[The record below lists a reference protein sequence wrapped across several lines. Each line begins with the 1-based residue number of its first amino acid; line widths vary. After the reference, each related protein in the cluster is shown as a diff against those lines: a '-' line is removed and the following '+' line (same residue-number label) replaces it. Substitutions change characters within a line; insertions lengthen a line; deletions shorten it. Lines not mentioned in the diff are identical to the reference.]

1 MGGWPL
7 SYNSLKFEV
16 FPDFQIFSNSWGN
29 LDIACL
35 LVIIKHASF
44 HLWWKENLV
53 KHQNVSKYHDQDC
66 RFPKFLK
73 LWLTWPKSITKAFPF
88 QDSFNPY
95 SPMMEFFYKILL
107 SEEIFIKM
115 NIFGFIFEKKNK
127 KIWSKNPKLSFRQF
141 KLTLVEGGYRY
152 FFKKNV

>member
-1 MGGWPL
+1 MEGWGL
-7 SYNSLKFEV
+7 SYNSLKLEDFA
-16 FPDFQIFSNSWGN
+16 DFQLFSNSWGN
-29 LDIACL
+29 LDRACL
-35 LVIIKHASF
+35 LVMTHASF
-44 HLWWKENLV
+44 QLRWKENLV

>member
-1 MGGWPL
+1 MEDWGL
-7 SYNSLKFEV
+7 SYNSLKLEDFS
-16 FPDFQIFSNSWGN
+16 DFQLFSNSWGN
-29 LDIACL
+29 LDRACL
-35 LVIIKHASF
+35 LVMTHASF
-44 HLWWKENLV
+44 QSRWKENLV
-53 KHQNVSKYHDQDC
+53 KHQSVSKYHDQDC

-141 KLTLVEGGYRY
+141 KLTLVKGGYRY

>member
-1 MGGWPL
+1 MEGWGL
-7 SYNSLKFEV
+7 SYNSLKLEDFA
-16 FPDFQIFSNSWGN
+16 DFQLFSNSWGN
-29 LDIACL
+29 LDRACL
-35 LVIIKHASF
+35 LVMTHASF
-44 HLWWKENLV
+44 QLRWKENLV

-73 LWLTWPKSITKAFPF
+73 LWLTWRKSITKAFPF

-95 SPMMEFFYKILL
+95 SPMMELFYKILL

-141 KLTLVEGGYRY
+141 KLTLAEGGYRY
-152 FFKKNV
+152 FLKKNV